1 MKNLEIEYKKEIASE
16 VPDLWA
22 RIEAGINS
30 LPTQNM
36 NSVEVNNINNN
47 VVSFNTYNDIN
58 AKKNKKRRNSAV
70 ISSVLGA
77 VACLVVAVTVV
88 INISAVKSEKGSSD
102 SYKPKDEAMSEMIAA
117 SEESFSSSQSDEAAY
132 EATATEVMEEAA
144 AEMEEDSYM
153 YEEAAE
159 SEAATEEMAM
169 NDIEAPNTK
178 REEVKG
184 PAAGSQDITNGTGA
198 VKREASI
205 EMVAK
210 VSDLF
215 AEGDYRFITIET
227 QDSHEQFIVFVS
239 DESEWNSLQKAHNYI
254 TISLYEYSSYNE
266 KPFDKDMWDKVKYEY
281 MSHEN

>member
-30 LPTQNM
+30 LPAQNM

-58 AKKNKKRRNSAV
+58 AKKNKKRRNIAV

-102 SYKPKDEAMSEMIAA
+102 SYKAKDEAMSEMIAA

-169 NDIEAPNTK
+169 NDIEASNTK

-254 TISLYEYSSYNE
+254 TISLYEYSSDNE